1 MPSGVYKKSPEHIAK
16 LQKGLEAGRAPA
28 ARAKA
33 SATLLRSIAAD
44 PAWRVKVSEAT
55 KAAMHQPDVRERHLA
70 KLPKAGDDVRHMFK
84 NGNGQPVS
92 PLVSLIGEILTQIGF
107 VKEFAIATRGHGTA
121 HKPPDG
127 YKADFANLETMTVIE
142 LDSPMHNT
150 IEQQRLDKKKNE
162 VLGALGWK
170 VIRIKH
176 KQEGC
181 GNY

>member
-16 LQKGLEAGRAPA
+16 LKKGLEAGHSPA

-33 SATLLRSIAAD
+33 NETMRRMGQD
-44 PAWRVKVSEAT
+44 PDWRQRVSEGT
-55 KAAMHQPDVRERHLA
+55 KAAMHRPDVRERHLA
-70 KLPKAGDDVRHMFK
+70 ALPKKGDDVHHMFK

-92 PLVSLIGEILTQIGF
+92 PLVSLIGDILTQIGF
-107 VKEFAIATRGHGTA
+107 VKEYAIATRGHGTE

-127 YKADFANLETMTVIE
+127 YKADFANPETLTVIE
-142 LDSPMHNT
+142 LDSPTHNT
-150 IEQQRLDKKKNE
+150 IEQRRLDKKKNE
-162 VLGALGWK
+162 VLQALGWK

-176 KQEGC
+176 KQEGV

>member
-33 SATLLRSIAAD
+33 SATLRSIAAD
-44 PAWRVKVSEAT
+44 PAWRLKVSEVT
-55 KAAMHQPDVRERHLA
+55 KAAMHRPDVREKHLA
-70 KLPKAGDDVRHMFK
+70 ALPKKGDDVRHMFK

-92 PLVSLIGEILTQIGF
+92 PLVSLIADILTQIGF
-107 VKEFAIATRGHGTA
+107 VKEYAIATRGHGTV

-127 YKADFANLETMTVIE
+127 YKADFANPETLTVIE
-142 LDSPMHNT
+142 LDSPYHNT
-150 IEQQRLDKKKNE
+150 IEQRRLDKKKNE
-162 VLGALGWK
+162 VLEALGWK

-176 KQEGC
+176 KQEGV
-181 GNY
+181 GNS